1 MSAESIVSMLTKLFQ
16 NRGADVDQ
24 AERMASQLIKRAR
37 QIAKVEAI
45 SEKQALEQLLKKITE
60 AQ

>member
-1 MSAESIVSMLTKLFQ
+1 MNAESIVSMLAKLFQ

-37 QIAKVEAI
+37 QIAEVEAI